1 MKNKGGGIN
10 DITLKAPIKK
20 CESSDD
26 GSFADLMGIT
36 YN

>member
-1 MKNKGGGIN
+1 MK
-10 DITLKAPIKK
+10 DLTLKAPIKK

-26 GSFADLMGIT
+26 GSFSDLMGIT